1 QSGPVVL
8 AFVSFLVFWRL
19 MQGGQQHARAI
30 REGDRLTALG
40 RAAEALTAYEAAVQ
54 RAPKNALGPS
64 TVGITK
70 TLLWQ
75 PDAALT
81 PSLELAASVG
91 GITPSAVEH
100 EALGKTGARR
110 SLQEVPAGASDPRL
124 TVLVEA
130 VLMARAKD
138 SRAVETAHAVEHAKQ
153 PPGVGSRADL
163 R

>member
-1 QSGPVVL
+1 MALRLSQSGPVVL
-8 AFVSFLVFWRL
+8 AFVSFLVFGRL

-81 PSLELAASVG
+81 PSLELAPHRSAASRHR
-91 GITPSAVEH
+91 PSST
-100 EALGKTGARR
+100 KRW
-110 SLQEVPAGASDPRL
+110 
-124 TVLVEA
+124 
-130 VLMARAKD
+130 
-138 SRAVETAHAVEHAKQ
+138 
-153 PPGVGSRADL
+153 
-163 R
+163 